1 MKKAPI
7 IPSLILLLTTV
18 SFQACHSGSSGSATD
33 TTEAAPQ
40 ASPTP
45 SADGPT
51 KADSSNVAGPVSVS
65 KSDQG
70 FMADAADGGMTE
82 IKASTIA
89 EHQASSPRIQ
99 QFASMMVTDH
109 SKAGDQLKMLAQS
122 KNVTLP
128 PDISDKHQK
137 AVDALKQKNGAD
149 FDKAYMKMMLKDH
162 EETVHAFE
170 QASGSVQDSSL
181 KNFIVTTLPTLRM
194 HLDSAK
200 AIGKSF

>member
-7 IPSLILLLTTV
+7 FPSLILLFTAV
-18 SFQACHSGSSGSATD
+18 SFQACHSGSSGSSAD
-33 TTEAAPQ
+33 TTETAPQ

-70 FMADAADGGMTE
+70 FMAGAADGGMTE

-89 EHQASSPRIQ
+89 RQQASNPRIQ
-99 QFASMMVTDH
+99 QFAAMMVMDH
-109 SKAGDQLKMLAQS
+109 TKAGDQLKSLAQS
-122 KNVTLP
+122 KNVPLP

-137 AVDALKQKNGAD
+137 AVDELKQKSGAD
-149 FDKAYMKMMLKDH
+149 FDKAYMKMMVKDH
-162 EETVHAFE
+162 EEVVHMFE
-170 QASGSVQDSSL
+170 QASGQAQDSSL
-181 KNFIVTTLPTLRM
+181 KNFIVTTLPTLHM

-200 AIGKSF
+200 AIEKSL